1 MTPGNNNKRTPLQEE
16 LSLEDRQK
24 ALENTM
30 THMFERFSNMQKD
43 VQALTRMMSEIEKVI
58 WKHSAEMRS
67 EGRWPE

>member
-1 MTPGNNNKRTPLQEE
+1 MTPGDNNTPLQEN

-43 VQALTRMMSEIEKVI
+43 VQALTRMLAEIEKAI